1 MIRLIL
7 AAAMLCALVAMPAE
21 AGTVRSKSGATAHVA
36 DRAVQAFQCL
46 VDKLDSSGYRIKF
59 MGGWRKHGSV
69 RRSLHPS
76 GMALDIN
83 QYSRNVTRPR
93 IPASATA
100 MARAC
105 GLIHGEVW
113 GWADAGHFQLGGWA
127 GRSKHHRHRYARKH
141 HRKHYA
147 SAP

>member
-1 MIRLIL
+1 MIRTIL
-7 AAAMLCALVAMPAE
+7 MVAACVCALSSLAH

-36 DRAVQAFQCL
+36 DRAVRHFQCL
-46 VDKLDSSGYRIKF
+46 VDKLDASGYRIKF

-69 RRSLHPS
+69 RRSLHPA
-76 GMALDIN
+76 GLALDIN

-93 IPASATA
+93 IPKAATA
-100 MARAC
+100 MAQAC

-113 GWADAGHFQLGGWA
+113 GWSDAGHFQLGGWA

-141 HRKHYA
+141 HGKHYA

>member
-7 AAAMLCALVAMPAE
+7 AAAMLCALFAMPAE

-36 DRAVQAFQCL
+36 NRAVRHFQCL
-46 VDKLDSSGYRIKF
+46 VDKLDASGYKIRF

-69 RRSLHPS
+69 PRSLHPA
-76 GMALDIN
+76 GLALDIN

-93 IPASATA
+93 IPKAATA
-100 MARAC
+100 MARSC
-105 GLIHGEVW
+105 GLIHGAVW
-113 GWADAGHFQLGGWA
+113 NWADAGHFQLGGWA
-127 GRSKHHRHRYARKH
+127 GRSKHHR
-141 HRKHYA
+141 KHYA

>member
-1 MIRLIL
+1 MKIAMHL
-7 AAAMLCALVAMPAE
+7 ALALALACVASNAE
-21 AGTVRSKSGATAHVA
+21 AGTVRSRSGATAHVA
-36 DRAVQAFQCL
+36 DRAVRHFQCL
-46 VDKLDSSGYRIKF
+46 VDKLDASGYKIRF

-69 RRSLHPS
+69 KRSLHPA
-76 GMALDIN
+76 GLALDIN

-93 IPASATA
+93 IPKAATA

-113 GWADAGHFQLGGWA
+113 GWADAGHFQLGDWA
-127 GRSKHHRHRYARKH
+127 GRKHKHRVVRQS